1 VQASDTYFEPMSQ
14 VDTEFNSSTV
24 AVRIVTIVVESQI
37 KRDFRKVPE
46 SYEGHKAHDDFS
58 DNSRHGMV
66 IKFAFELFGLGQFN
80 EL

>member
-1 VQASDTYFEPMSQ
+1 VQASDTYFDPMSQ

-37 KRDFRKVPE
+37 KRDFREVPE
-46 SYEGHKAHDDFS
+46 RYEGHKAHDDFS

-66 IKFAFELFGLGQFN
+66 IKFAFELFGL
-80 EL
+80 E